1 MIVLLGWTD
10 TLISTFSVNTLG
22 AWVTRVPPLDR
33 LIIALVNVETL
44 RTLSAIVKSASVPG
58 FAATIVPTG
67 HIEAGGGLV
76 ASVKIA
82 RTFVQVQF
90 ATIADVTA
98 STRTSSWRHTLT
110 TVLTGLIANS

>member
-22 AWVTRVPPLDR
+22 AWVTRVPSLDR
-33 LIIALVNVETL
+33 LIIALVDVETL

-58 FAATIVPTG
+58 FAAAIVPTG
-67 HIEAGGGLV
+67 HVEAGGGLV

-90 ATIADVTA
+90 AAIADVTA